1 METTIRYFYNIF
13 VIKKDIFFDYCNFLF
28 SVLEKLDKV
37 IYTSNYLING
47 KNISAFIRS
56 FI

>member
-37 IYTSNYLING
+37 IYTSNYSING
-47 KNISAFIRS
+47 KNISVFIRS

>member
-47 KNISAFIRS
+47 KNISVFIRS